1 LAFANGTFVFVY
13 CVYAQANKAESEE
26 AVLHNQAL
34 HLQAKLSAAQEEES
48 LLQAELQQLR
58 TQLSQ
63 KQFQQHI
70 VPQALQHTQT
80 EMSAQIHAAAAL
92 ATYASAQEAEL
103 QAFKQRIH
111 DQLEA
116 EGGRHAVD
124 TDETVLGIEDGSVDD
139 VEDSS
144 GNDSNS
150 RGTGRLNR
158 TNPLWSPVVINVP
171 TRTNPN
177 VIGGSVKRT
186 PLRTISNNTSSNNA
200 NRGRSI
206 SVTRENKDREK
217 DKVQPLQPASP
228 RSLLSHP
235 ARRVPVMATA
245 SPSATGTTP
254 SKGKGPSTAGTAMEE
269 DEKIKVLSERIK
281 SRLMV
286 ARV

>member
-1 LAFANGTFVFVY
+1 VY
-13 CVYAQANKAESEE
+13 SQANKAESEE

-124 TDETVLGIEDGSVDD
+124 TDETVLGIEDGSADD

-177 VIGGSVKRT
+177 VVGGSVKRT
-186 PLRTISNNTSSNNA
+186 PLRTISNNASSNNA
-200 NRGRSI
+200 NRGRST

-217 DKVQPLQPASP
+217 DREKDKLHPVQPTSP